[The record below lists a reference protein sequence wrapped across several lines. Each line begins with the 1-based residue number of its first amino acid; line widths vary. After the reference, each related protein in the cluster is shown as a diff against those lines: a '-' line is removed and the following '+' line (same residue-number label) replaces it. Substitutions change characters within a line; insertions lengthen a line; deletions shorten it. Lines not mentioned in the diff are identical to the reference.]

1 MTVETSVRKAGPYEG
16 NGATIEFPFSFK
28 VFSRDDVRVT
38 FADEGGIES
47 TLELDVD
54 YAVQLNE
61 DQEHEPGGVVTYP
74 VSGPPLAAGERITLS
89 GRLGYVQPTSIT
101 NQGGFY
107 PRVIED
113 ALDRATIQIQQ
124 LAEQVSRAIL
134 APISGGVSGEELTQQ
149 LAEQLP
155 YVVVLHQYID
165 QIIGVYSNLDEIN
178 TVDSLQGE
186 IHALAQIRSAIETL
200 ASIESELQALVPA
213 LPMLENDIAPH
224 VQDIHIV
231 ADDLNASWQSGVQY
245 DFGLII
251 DEPSGPGAPPEG
263 YIATVANNI
272 DHIIAVEGD
281 IGYVKNVSD
290 NMPQVLDVSTNI
302 TSVVSVAGNLQ
313 KIQDILDIEGKI
325 DSVIANE
332 TNITA
337 VADNETNINAAVANE
352 VNINAVVTNQPTIDA
367 VAGNEANINAAVANE
382 GNINAAVANK
392 NNINSVVSNE
402 ANINTVATNIVD
414 VNSVGMNIS
423 DVNTA
428 AQNISGINTVANI
441 ATDVS
446 TVADNEI
453 KISAIGRDLTGQP
466 IVIDYGDLGPVDNP
480 ASPAGVLGDIWSARS
495 DIHDV
500 SNDIDNIVYVAQNLA
515 AILSALSGA
524 LVPANNL
531 SELTDPAQAR
541 ANLGLADL
549 GGLN

>member
-113 ALDRATIQIQQ
+113 ALDRIVM
-124 LAEQVSRAIL
+124 QV
-134 APISGGVSGEELTQQ
+134 QQ
-149 LAEQLP
+149 LAEQLSRTLTAP
-155 YVVVLHQYID
+155 ITGDFTADDILRQLEEQLPKVSA
-165 QIIGVYSNLDEIN
+165 VYAELTNVIAVANNEANIN
-178 TVDSLQGE
+178 
-186 IHALAQIRSAIETL
+186 
-200 ASIESELQALVPA
+200 
-213 LPMLENDIAPH
+213 
-224 VQDIHIV
+224 IV
-231 ADDLNASWQSGVQY
+231 ADGV
-245 DFGLII
+245 
-251 DEPSGPGAPPEG
+251 GA
-263 YIATVANNI
+263 
-272 DHIIAVEGD
+272 
-281 IGYVKNVSD
+281 
-290 NMPQVLDVSTNI
+290 
-302 TSVVSVAGNLQ
+302 VVSVAGDLGGAWETGVMYDFGYVTDPPVGNTSPPGGN
-313 KIQDILDIEGKI
+313 I
-325 DSVIANE
+325 VTVANS
-332 TNITA
+332 ITDVSA
-337 VADNETNINAAVANE
+337 VADDISNVNFVAGSIGHVNSVALNMDSVVNVENNETNINAVAGNKA
-352 VNINAVVTNQPTIDA
+352 NIDA
-367 VAGNEANINAAVANE
+367 VANNETNINAAVANE

-392 NNINSVVSNE
+392 NNINSVASNE
-402 ANINTVATNIVD
+402 VNINTVATNIVD

-453 KISAIGRDLTGQP
+453 EVSAIGRDLTGQP